1 MFSVTLQ
8 AVRVPSWRSGSGQDM
23 PPSCIGRW
31 SILIRLFCV
40 LALVALNLLF
50 VLPVTTWAAPQ
61 PHTRSTPSKTPAYR
75 LAIFPWNLL
84 DGAYLYTDTISSA
97 LSEVINETGLFDIK
111 FSYYRD
117 KDSHPEIVQK
127 LEQNIKN
134 IWRRKSWFSVTKP
147 HITSIVDLAKDLGV
161 DAVLL
166 YHAQIVFGLEAQDT
180 LRAFLINV
188 HDRKIYEVTGYTGD
202 FARGEGFREIKK
214 MTHDIFASFKLDN
227 PPDMVIVQQKQQDQA
242 QKAEEARL
250 AELKRREEER
260 KRQEE
265 ELSRTPA
272 SIQIS
277 GQVIGQ
283 STEGGLGGV
292 AWSLNVDEALTSG
305 TTDADGSFNINLS
318 KLEGWP
324 AQKHVVVRF
333 SKKGFEQV
341 SWVLNVHAAG
351 NPTCRPRTISM
362 RPNRVEDLTPDP
374 EAIETL
380 DSYYSSDGRSLYL
393 LLSPSL
399 MRVIGNDPS
408 LMLEAFQE
416 NITDHLQTLPVV
428 PPPQDIT
435 VPPDVSLE
443 WIQNLEIGPQEARK
457 MQAYVSY
464 LKALAMLK
472 GIVVPSVSEKSEVC
486 VRFDYQLIPFQE
498 ELGFVRE
505 IASYAWPVGQLSF
518 EHYEELAQRLG
529 FYTLLAL
536 CLREVLA
543 FDRSQS
549 AGELSGLERARA
561 YLVAEQSR
569 LGPDEP
575 LKTHYVR
582 TLLDI
587 ISAKLGAGKGF
598 SLLQQQLQQQLRAPG
613 GKR

>member
-1 MFSVTLQ
+1 
-8 AVRVPSWRSGSGQDM
+8 
-23 PPSCIGRW
+23 
-31 SILIRLFCV
+31 
-40 LALVALNLLF
+40 
-50 VLPVTTWAAPQ
+50 
-61 PHTRSTPSKTPAYR
+61 
-75 LAIFPWNLL
+75 
-84 DGAYLYTDTISSA
+84 
-97 LSEVINETGLFDIK
+97 
-111 FSYYRD
+111 
-117 KDSHPEIVQK
+117 
-127 LEQNIKN
+127 
-134 IWRRKSWFSVTKP
+134 
-147 HITSIVDLAKDLGV
+147 
-161 DAVLL
+161 
-166 YHAQIVFGLEAQDT
+166 
-180 LRAFLINV
+180 
-188 HDRKIYEVTGYTGD
+188 
-202 FARGEGFREIKK
+202 

-242 QKAEEARL
+242 QQQVVAQKAEEARL

-265 ELSRTPA
+265 ELSQTPA
-272 SIQIS
+272 PLQIS
-277 GQVIGQ
+277 GQVVGQ

-305 TTDADGSFNINLS
+305 TTDADGSFYINLS

-341 SWVLNVHAAG
+341 SWVLNVHAAD

-362 RPNRVEDLTPDP
+362 RPNRVEDRTPDP

-380 DSYYSSDGRSLYL
+380 DGYYRSEGRGLYL
-393 LLSPSL
+393 LLSPNL

-416 NITDHLQTLPVV
+416 NVTNHFQALPVV

-435 VPPDVSLE
+435 VPPDVPLE
-443 WIQNLEIGPQEARK
+443 WIQNLEIGPQETRK
-457 MQAYVSY
+457 MQAYGSY
-464 LKALAMLK
+464 LKALVMIN
-472 GIVVPSVSEKSEVC
+472 GVVVPSTSEKQEVC

-498 ELGFVRE
+498 EFGFVRE
-505 IASYAWPVGQLSF
+505 IVSYAWPVGQLSF

-536 CLREVLA
+536 CVREVLA
-543 FDRSQS
+543 FDRGQS
-549 AGELSGLERARA
+549 AEDRSGLERARA
-561 YLVAEQSR
+561 YLVAERSR

-587 ISAKLGAGKGF
+587 ISAKLGSGKAF
-598 SLLQQQLQQQLRAPG
+598 SLLQRQLQQQLRAPG
-613 GKR
+613 GK